1 MFQAGVATALLL
13 GAGAALAQGDAQV
26 YESAIAEAQHLRP
39 GHSEK
44 YATPAVRASP
54 LV

>member
-13 GAGAALAQGDAQV
+13 GAGATLAQADAQV
-26 YESAIAEAQHLRP
+26 YELAIAEAQCLRP

-44 YATPAVRASP
+44 YTAPVVRASP